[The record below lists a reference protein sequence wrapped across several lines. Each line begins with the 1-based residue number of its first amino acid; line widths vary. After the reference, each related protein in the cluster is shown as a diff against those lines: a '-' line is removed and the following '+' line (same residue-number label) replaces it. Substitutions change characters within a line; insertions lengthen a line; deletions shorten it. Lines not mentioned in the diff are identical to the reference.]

1 MERYEFYHNMLK
13 YRNNNKDILEHGIGG
28 NIVKNMTNNLLKKA
42 TPGASVPNSTSK
54 RRRNSGGSSTNSD
67 TNYGDY
73 YYKID
78 NFYKDGSAKYFKTKD
93 EYDTWTKNQAQ
104 ATGAATTN
112 KTTTNKEKTPQQKA
126 IERQH
131 INEVNN
137 KMNYINN
144 KGYAEIAG
152 AERAKKEKVNAAREA
167 LLSRNQAG
175 REAAIKNSKT
185 EVSNLEFAKRVAKD
199 KEYNE
204 KLEKERIK
212 KEMQEQVADAFKK
225 IKEKSKE
232 NAKRL
237 ADTKDMDVKKTMDK
251 IGKEIKGL
259 KVVSSNPI
267 TKSVYT
273 AAKKK
278 ENAVNNY
285 IKENKESLNAEL
297 PSFKK
302 EKINQLNGNS
312 HDIDKL
318 LRKINS
324 GDELTS
330 SDIKNLKKNP
340 LYNSIIT
347 IIDENDDDFN
357 IGNYLKKSKNIDKF
371 KQAYKTV
378 TREVESKIDSMTIED
393 LAATRV

>member
-104 ATGAATTN
+104 ATGGATTN

-175 REAAIKNSKT
+175 REAAIKNSNT
-185 EVSNLEFAKRVAKD
+185 EVSKLEFAKRVAKD
-199 KEYNE
+199 KEYNKKVE
-204 KLEKERIK
+204 LDKQRKELVDQISG
-212 KEMQEQVADAFKK
+212 AFKK
-225 IKEKSKE
+225 MKEKSKE
-232 NAKRL
+232 NSEKL
-237 ADTKDMDVKKTMDK
+237 DNVKDMDVKKTMDK
-251 IGKEIKGL
+251 LAKEIKGL
-259 KVVSSNPI
+259 KVASSNPI
-267 TKSVYT
+267 TKNVYV

-278 ENAVNNY
+278 EKAVNNY
-285 IKENKESLNAEL
+285 IKENKESLDAEL
-297 PSFKK
+297 PTFKK
-302 EKINQLNGNS
+302 EQINKLNENS
-312 HDIDKL
+312 HGIDSF
-318 LRKINS
+318 LRKVSS
-324 GDELTS
+324 GDKITDR
-330 SDIKNLKKNP
+330 DIKNIQKNP
-340 LYNSIIT
+340 LYSSIISV
-347 IIDENDDDFN
+347 IRENNDDFN
-357 IGNYLKKSKNIDKF
+357 ANEYFKKSKNIDAF
-371 KQAYKTV
+371 KEAYKAL
-378 TREVESKIDSMTIED
+378 TRETEKRIDELTIED

>member
-28 NIVKNMTNNLLKKA
+28 NIVKNMANNLLKKA
-42 TPGASVPNSTSK
+42 TPGASVPNSTRK
-54 RRRNSGGSSTNSD
+54 RRRNSSSSSTSSD

-104 ATGAATTN
+104 ATGGATTN
-112 KTTTNKEKTPQQKA
+112 TTKTNKEKTPQQKA

-152 AERAKKEKVNAAREA
+152 AERAKKEKINAAREA

-175 REAAIKNSKT
+175 REAAIKNSNT

-199 KEYNE
+199 KEYNR
-204 KLEKERIK
+204 KEELK
-212 KEMQEQVADAFKK
+212 KQMQEQISGAFKK

-232 NAKRL
+232 NSEKL
-237 ADTKDMDVKKTMDK
+237 DNVKDMDVKKTMNK
-251 IGKEIKGL
+251 LAKEIKEL

-267 TKSVYT
+267 TKSVYV

-278 ENAVNNY
+278 EKAVNNY
-285 IKENKESLNAEL
+285 IKENKESLDAEL

-371 KQAYKTV
+371 KQAFKTV